1 MFLRPEPGD
10 GAGTGTGTGAGDEG
24 ERRSEVAAAGLL
36 ALDGLEQGLE
46 VALAEPLRAV
56 PLDELEE
63 HRRPV
68 LHRPGKD
75 LEQVA
80 VLVAVGEYAQ
90 VAKDVDG
97 HPGVA
102 DPLAKRVV
110 VAVRGRQ
117 AGHAGPL
124 HVPDRRHDVVGSQR
138 DVLDAWAAVEL
149 QVLVDLRLLL

>member
-1 MFLRPEPGD
+1 MCHPYARCDAVGTSMWHRCCLETNIVVAAMFLRPEPGD
-10 GAGTGTGTGAGDEG
+10 GARTGTGTGAGDEG

-56 PLDELEE
+56 PLDQLEE

-68 LHRPGKD
+68 LHGPGED

-110 VAVRGRQ
+110 VAVR
-117 AGHAGPL
+117 
-124 HVPDRRHDVVGSQR
+124 
-138 DVLDAWAAVEL
+138 
-149 QVLVDLRLLL
+149 